1 MTHAMKL
8 HPEPFSMIASG
19 EKIYELRLWDEKRQR
34 IAPGDQILFTCS
46 GDDTRQITA
55 LVKALHRFP
64 DFAAL
69 YAALPLEQCGYRPEE
84 VAAASPADMAI
95 YYSPE
100 QQAKYGV
107 VALELAL
114 IQH

>member
-8 HPEPFSMIASG
+8 HPEPFSLIASG
-19 EKIYELRLWDEKRQR
+19 KKIYELRLWDEKRQL
-34 IAPGDQILFTCS
+34 ITPGDRIQFTCS
-46 GDDTRQITA
+46 QDASLQITA

-69 YAALPLEQCGYRPEE
+69 YAALPLEQCGYLPEE
-84 VAAASPADMAI
+84 LPTASPADMAM

-100 QQAKYGV
+100 QQAQYGV
-107 VALELAL
+107 VAIELEL